1 MLQSNLNQLSIQE
14 LKQLCRVESIEPCG
28 DRRLKATWILAIESA
43 AEQTQSISPLKVDP
57 LPDENLDPQPI
68 LAAPSLTTPVI
79 ISKVGH
85 KDAAAFALVVTLLL
99 SIAALI
105 VCVIVWLISKITHSL
120 SKLWLLA
127 VSPKTQLPIDY
138 FPILT

>member
-43 AEQTQSISPLKVDP
+43 AEQTQPVSLLKVDP

-68 LAAPSLTTPVI
+68 LAAPSLTAPGI